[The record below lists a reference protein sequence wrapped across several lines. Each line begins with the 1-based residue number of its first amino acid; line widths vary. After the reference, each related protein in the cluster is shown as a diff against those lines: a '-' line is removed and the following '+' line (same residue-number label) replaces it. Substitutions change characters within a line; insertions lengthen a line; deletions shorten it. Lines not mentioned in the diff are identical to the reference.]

1 MDIQV
6 ILCVYEKMFLISA
19 DTMTKGR
26 LARRQAKEQLLHN
39 TLSRQSKDKNR
50 ATADHIWKNL
60 WHPEKSC

>member
-39 TLSRQSKDKNR
+39 TLSRYGTVHLGTGPHYEILLAK
-50 ATADHIWKNL
+50 
-60 WHPEKSC
+60 